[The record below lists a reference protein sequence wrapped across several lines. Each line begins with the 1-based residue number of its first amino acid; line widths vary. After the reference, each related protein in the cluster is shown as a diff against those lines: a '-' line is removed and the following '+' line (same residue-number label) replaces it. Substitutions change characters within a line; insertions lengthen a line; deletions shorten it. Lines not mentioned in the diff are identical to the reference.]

1 MYYHPKF
8 ETYKNAIKG
17 VILKWLVILRPEKN
31 TTVSPY
37 IQLPYSTRDRSGAQ
51 GIKREGAEIITT
63 QSQTIVIL

>member
-8 ETYKNAIKG
+8 ETYKHAIIG

-37 IQLPYSTRDRSGAQ
+37 I
-51 GIKREGAEIITT
+51 
-63 QSQTIVIL
+63 